1 MSKPQKEFSTFLKGF
16 KALPFHRPTRTHTH
30 THTSTFSHAYTHT
43 HTHTNT
49 TTHSPFLRPTH
60 THTHTHTTHICT
72 HTHTHTR
79 HKYTSSFTTLLSSSL
94 SHTEPHRFSALYDG
108 TTQATRRTVR

>member
-30 THTSTFSHAYTHT
+30 IYLFTG
-43 HTHTNT
+43 
-49 TTHSPFLRPTH
+49 LH
-60 THTHTHTTHICT
+60 THTHTHTSTFSDA

-79 HKYTSSFTTLLSSSL
+79 TQIGDIFKLGFCTHLFILSENVVTIHSYHITYVTYCGIFLTKLLWLIVAVS
-94 SHTEPHRFSALYDG
+94 D
-108 TTQATRRTVR
+108 TR